1 MSLSGHFSS
10 ALVASDELAMYSAML
25 DHLPVGIA
33 VFDREFR
40 LLAINRLLVDMLD
53 FPVSMFETD
62 LPTLQDLTFFNA
74 MRGEYGAGDPQLQ
87 TSERMVLAHQR
98 LAHRFQR
105 TRPNGRVFEIIGA
118 PLPNGGFIS
127 IYTDITDNK
136 HVEAT
141 LREQALYLS
150 SVMDH
155 LPQGISVFDE
165 QLRLKCWNTTFLDVL
180 NLPPESAYP
189 DVPFENLI
197 MVPALRGEYGPG
209 NPVEQVAQRRAM
221 ALQFQAHRFE
231 RTRPNGRTHL
241 VEGRPMLMDGHTVGF
256 VTSYTDITD
265 SQRRESALLEK
276 TELLQTL
283 IDNLPSGVSV
293 YDKEHQLVL
302 MNEQALR
309 LLGFSREMVE
319 QYPDFFELTRLIAQ
333 RGEFGDIDVER
344 FIASLKPKI
353 ANLVPH
359 RLERIRPNG
368 NVIDVRRAPMPH
380 GGFVT
385 IYSDITEQKTIE
397 SELRQQSEV
406 FQTLVDNIPGG
417 VTLFGAELQLLVYN
431 KEYARLLDF
440 PPELFEG
447 RATLE
452 RFFRFNAERGEYGI
466 GDAEAQVQQLMARAR
481 LGQAHLFKRT
491 RPDGSILEVRGL
503 PLADGSFVT
512 IYTDVTEQHRAA
524 EAIERL
530 AHRDTLTGLANR
542 YTLEA
547 RLDQLVADA
556 RRHNRR
562 LAVMFLDMDNFKA
575 INDTLGHSIGDQF
588 LCEVARR
595 LSATV
600 RDNDIVAR
608 LGGDEFVVVL
618 AELVDTQDA
627 TGVAAKIIDSL
638 SQPIVLGP
646 HALRASVS
654 MGICFY
660 PQDGLN
666 RGALMQSADI
676 AMYHAKNAGKGVF
689 HYFDA
694 AMMTVAAKRL
704 ELERALREAVVQQQF
719 VLHYQPQLD
728 AASQRATGVEA
739 LIRWQKPSGELIPP
753 GEFIP
758 LAEELG
764 LINEIGDWALH
775 TACHTLARWRQ
786 RGLVDLTVAV
796 NLSAIQLRNPA
807 LPQRIA
813 DALHASGLPGHA
825 LTLEITESVAMQDPQ
840 VSIDRLGLI
849 RALGVRLAMDD
860 FGTGY
865 SSLAYLKRLPLDYL
879 KLDRAFVQDLE
890 TDSNDAA
897 ICAATIGL
905 AHNLGFAVIAEGV
918 ETQGQHNYLAN
929 LKCDAFQ
936 GYYFSRALPEAAAYD
951 WLVSRARELVESQ
964 ALLTTSTDSR
974 NN

>member
-1 MSLSGHFSS
+1 MNLSGHFSS
-10 ALVASDELAMYSAML
+10 TLPLDGELAVYKAML

-33 VFDREFR
+33 VFDRDFK
-40 LLAINRLLVDMLD
+40 LQAINHLLVAMLE
-53 FPVSMFETD
+53 FPMGMFESG
-62 LPTLQDLTFFNA
+62 LPTLEEMTLFNA
-74 MRGEYGAGDPQLQ
+74 QRGEYGPGDPHQQ
-87 TSERMVLAHQR
+87 TSERMALARQS

-105 TRPNGRVFEIIGA
+105 TRPNGRVYEITGA

-127 IYTDITDNK
+127 IYTDITDHQRSK
-136 HVEAT
+136 AT
-141 LREQALYLS
+141 LREQALYLH
-150 SVMDH
+150 SVVDH
-155 LPQGISVFDE
+155 LPQGISVFDA
-165 QLRLKCWNTTFLDVL
+165 QLRLKCWNSTLLEVL

-189 DVPFENLI
+189 DASFDDLL
-197 MVPALRGEYGPG
+197 MYPALRGEYGPG
-209 NPVEQVAQRRAM
+209 DPVEQVAQRRAM
-221 ALQFQAHRFE
+221 ALKFQPHRFE

-265 SQRRESALLEK
+265 SKQRESTLAQK
-276 TELLQTL
+276 TDLLQTL

-293 YDKEHQLVL
+293 FDKHKQLIL
-302 MNEQALR
+302 MNEQAVS
-309 LLGFSREMVE
+309 LLGLTREVLA
-319 QYPDFFELTRLIAQ
+319 QHPDFIELARWNVL
-333 RGEFGDIDVER
+333 RGEYGDVDVDA
-344 FIASLKPKI
+344 FMADLMTKA
-353 ANLVPH
+353 ANPVPH
-359 RLERIRPNG
+359 RLERTRPNG
-368 NVIDVRRAPMPH
+368 TVIDLRGAPMPN

-397 SELRQQSEV
+397 RELRQQSEV

-417 VTLFGAELQLLVYN
+417 VTLFGADHRLLVHN
-431 KEYARLLDF
+431 QEYARLLDF
-440 PPELFEG
+440 PPELFEDTP
-447 RATLE
+447 TLE
-452 RFFRFNAERGEYGI
+452 RFFRYNVERGEYGV
-466 GDAEAQVQQLMARAR
+466 GDAEAQVQQMLERAR
-481 LGQAHLFKRT
+481 LHQAHQFKRT
-491 RPDGSILEVRGL
+491 RPNGTILEVRGL

-556 RRHNRR
+556 RRHERR

-618 AELVDTQDA
+618 ADLLDPQDA
-627 TGVAAKIIDSL
+627 TRVAATIIDSL
-638 SQPIVLGP
+638 GLPVAVGK
-646 HALRASVS
+646 HALRTSASI
-654 MGICFY
+654 GICFY
-660 PQDGLN
+660 PQDGQD

-689 HYFDA
+689 HFFDS
-694 AMMTVAAKRL
+694 AMMTAAAKRL
-704 ELERALREAVVQQQF
+704 ELEHALREAVSQQQF
-719 VLHYQPQLD
+719 VLHYQPQLE
-728 AASQRATGVEA
+728 AGSQRATGVEA
-739 LIRWQKPSGELIPP
+739 LIRWHKPSGELVPP
-753 GEFIP
+753 NDFIP

-764 LINEIGDWALH
+764 LINEMGDWALRS
-775 TACHTLARWRQ
+775 ACDVLARWRQ
-786 RGLVDLTVAV
+786 HGLPELTMAV
-796 NLSAIQLRNPA
+796 NLSAIQLRNAA
-807 LPQRIA
+807 LPQQIA
-813 DALHASGLPGHA
+813 AALHASGLPGQA

-840 VSIDRLGLI
+840 ASIERLGLI

-897 ICAATIGL
+897 ICTATIGL

-918 ETQGQHNYLAN
+918 ETRAQRDYLAN
-929 LKCDAFQ
+929 LGCDAFQ

-951 WLVSRARELVESQ
+951 WLATRNQVLLES
-964 ALLTTSTDSR
+964 
-974 NN
+974 